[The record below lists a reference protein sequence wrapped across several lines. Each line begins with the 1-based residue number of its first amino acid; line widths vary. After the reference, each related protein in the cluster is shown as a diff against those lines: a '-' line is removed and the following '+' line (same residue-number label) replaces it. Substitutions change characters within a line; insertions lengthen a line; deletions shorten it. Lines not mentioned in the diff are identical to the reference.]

1 RRGPPAAGVT
11 MTEPPPLPT
20 RWLNTYT
27 GTLGLVGVLFVI
39 SPLLL
44 RPGGSAANLVM
55 VGLGKLGQWPGARGS

>member
-1 RRGPPAAGVT
+1 

-27 GTLGLVGVLFVI
+27 GTLGLLGILFVI

-55 VGLGKLGQWPGARGS
+55 VGLGGLGQ